1 MTLPILSLI
10 VALMI
15 GLLLTGLFWPSP
27 RRGAAG
33 WLLRVFLGWGLG
45 IGVTSLLYFLCL
57 LAGLARYA
65 AAADIALGLTLGL
78 ILFIRRR
85 GEKEASNGTAAG
97 GERAPLRS
105 WIAGVLAVEL
115 VASLAS
121 FIVAVLKEPHGRWD
135 AWLIWNMHARFL
147 FRSGP
152 GWREAFASGQDWSH
166 WDYPLMLPLSI
177 VRGWSYA
184 GMEEGLFPAV
194 MGLLFTVLVLGLLLA
209 ALVLL
214 RGRTQGCLAA
224 MVLMGTPFFI
234 AMGASQFAD
243 VPLAFFILSCMV
255 MLFIAARPEGSAAGP
270 LVLAGMAAGL
280 AAWTKNE
287 GLLFALVA
295 AGSLL
300 GITAGTSGWRR
311 ALGRTAGFLA
321 GALPVLAVVLYF
333 KLRIAPANDLMAGF
347 GWAALGDKLFDIHRY
362 AQISKAFFV
371 TGLSFTQGL
380 FDVRTGMGLN
390 PGPVNLLVV
399 AAYLFLAGIR
409 IERTDRTAL
418 IQGAT
423 VLMLML
429 AGYFLVY
436 VLTPL
441 DLTYHLMTSLNRLF
455 IQLWPGILLTLFMIA
470 GAPVDAPDDPLPV
483 PGKGKPRRKAKGTK

>member
-1 MTLPILSLI
+1 MTFLSLI

-15 GLLLTGLFWPSP
+15 GLLLTGIFWPSP
-27 RRGAAG
+27 GRGAAG
-33 WLLRVFLGWGLG
+33 WLLRGFLGWGLG

-57 LAGLARYA
+57 LTGLARYA
-65 AAADIALGLTLGL
+65 AAADIVLGLALGLA
-78 ILFIRRR
+78 LFFRGRRKR
-85 GEKEASNGTAAG
+85 AEARQTEAAGEKV
-97 GERAPLRS
+97 PLWS
-105 WIAGVLAVEL
+105 WISGLFALEL
-115 VASLAS
+115 IASLAS
-121 FIVAVLKEPHGRWD
+121 FIIAVLKEPHGRWD

-184 GMEEGLFPAV
+184 GMEEGIFPAV
-194 MGLLFTVLVLGLLLA
+194 MGLLFTALVLGLLLA

-234 AMGASQFAD
+234 TMGASQFAD
-243 VPLAFFILSCMV
+243 VPLAFFILASMV
-255 MLFIAARPEGSAAGP
+255 MLFTAARSDGSAAGP
-270 LVLAGMAAGL
+270 LVLAGLAAGL

-295 AGSLL
+295 SGSLL
-300 GITAGTSGWRR
+300 GITAKTSGWRR
-311 ALGRTAGFLA
+311 ALERTAEFLA
-321 GALPVLAVVLYF
+321 GALPVLIIVLIF
-333 KLRIAPANDLMAGF
+333 KLRIAPANDLVAGF
-347 GWAALGDKLFDIHRY
+347 GWAALGEKLFDIHRHV
-362 AQISKAFFV
+362 QIAKAFFV
-371 TGLSFTQGL
+371 TALSFTQGL

-399 AAYLFLAGIR
+399 AAYLLLVGIR

-418 IQGAT
+418 VQGAT

-470 GAPVDAPDDPLPV
+470 GARVEAPLPPSV
-483 PGKGKPRRKAKGTK
+483 PAKGKPRRRAKGAR